1 MVKRAEGMERGIRE
15 RMRGGTGTVE
25 IVHVFHSTELKGKTR
40 LFARLRLLPGASIG
54 YHVHEGEEE
63 IFYILSG
70 SAQVTDGETEA
81 RMGPGDAVVTGGG
94 AGHSLA
100 CAGSSPLELLA
111 VILLY

>member
-1 MVKRAEGMERGIRE
+1 MSSVPA
-15 RMRGGTGTVE
+15 
-25 IVHVFHSTELKGKTR
+25 ELKGKTR

-70 SAQVTDGETEA
+70 SAEVTDGETA
-81 RMGPGDAVVTGGG
+81 APDRTRRRGCHRRRG
-94 AGHSLA
+94 GHSIA